1 MIYVF
6 LANGFEEIEAL
17 APVDILRRAE
27 AKVVTVGVGGKSI
40 TGAHGVTVQAD
51 YSTDELAGLPD
62 CEAVV
67 LPGGMPGT
75 LHLEQDPTVRAC
87 IMEAAINGYTI
98 GAICAAPSIL
108 GHLGLLEGKHAVC
121 FPGFEEQLT
130 GAMVEQEAVCVD
142 ENIITACGA
151 GAALKFGFALVRAL
165 YGDKKAN
172 KLESAMLCDR

>member
-17 APVDILRRAE
+17 APVDILRRAD
-27 AKVVTVGVGGKSI
+27 AKVITVGVGSKSI
-40 TGAHGVTVQAD
+40 IGAHGITVQAD
-51 YSTDELAGLPD
+51 YSTEELSGLQD
-62 CEAVV
+62 CEAVI

-75 LHLEQDPTVRAC
+75 LHLEQDATVRAC
-87 IMEAAINGYTI
+87 VMEAAINGYLI

-108 GHLGLLEGKHAVC
+108 GHLGLLQGKRAVC

-130 GAMVEQEAVCVD
+130 GATVENTAVCVD
-142 ENIITACGA
+142 DNIITACGA
-151 GAALKFGFALVRAL
+151 GAALKFGFAIVKAL
-165 YGDKKAN
+165 YGEKKSQ